1 MGIKENE
8 RKTNEILEHYGLSYT
23 QKKEFWKIV
32 KHIFEHDE
40 FQRRMS
46 KDFPHHGDITL
57 GEHILSDSAV
67 TYKLT
72 EKTKFKEAYF
82 DRKTAVIIAMFHD
95 LYTLNWQ
102 NNPENFQEYD
112 YNGHAFRHPI
122 EAIVNAIN
130 WYPEYFKGDET
141 FKIIDGVIH
150 HMYPVPIKR
159 FDGSPMELK
168 NENLLDNIPDKI
180 KNLIVFSSN
189 RGLKYKHLS
198 ICRSYSLEG
207 RVMSQADKIVSFG
220 NYIDDIKR
228 NGIGSLTALFTGTN
242 KNLENYEK
250 TEEFRKRR

>member
-1 MGIKENE
+1 
-8 RKTNEILEHYGLSYT
+8 
-23 QKKEFWKIV
+23 
-32 KHIFEHDE
+32 
-40 FQRRMS
+40 MS

-122 EAIVNAIN
+122 EAIINAVS

-150 HMYPVPIKR
+150 HMFPVPVKR

-168 NENLLDNIPDKI
+168 NEDALDEIPDRI

-189 RGLKYKHLS
+189 RGLKYKHFS
-198 ICRSYSLEG
+198 ICQSYSPEG
-207 RVMSQADKIVSFG
+207 IVMSKADKIVTFG
-220 NYIDDIKR
+220 NYMDDIKR
-228 NGIGSLTALFTGTN
+228 NWTGSLTSLFTGTN
-242 KNLENYEK
+242 KNLENYEE

>member
-1 MGIKENE
+1 
-8 RKTNEILEHYGLSYT
+8 
-23 QKKEFWKIV
+23 
-32 KHIFEHDE
+32 
-40 FQRRMS
+40 
-46 KDFPHHGDITL
+46 
-57 GEHILSDSAV
+57 
-67 TYKLT
+67 
-72 EKTKFKEAYF
+72 
-82 DRKTAVIIAMFHD
+82 
-95 LYTLNWQ
+95 
-102 NNPENFQEYD
+102 
-112 YNGHAFRHPI
+112 
-122 EAIVNAIN
+122 
-130 WYPEYFKGDET
+130 
-141 FKIIDGVIH
+141 
-150 HMYPVPIKR
+150 MYPVPVKR